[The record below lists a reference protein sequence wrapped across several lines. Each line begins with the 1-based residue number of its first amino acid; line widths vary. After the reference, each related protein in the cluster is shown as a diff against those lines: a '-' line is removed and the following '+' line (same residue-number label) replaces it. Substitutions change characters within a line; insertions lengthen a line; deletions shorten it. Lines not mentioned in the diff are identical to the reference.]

1 MKKVIVICL
10 ALSYLVTG
18 CNNHEHSH
26 EEKANELEAL
36 AFTLYTDKTEL
47 FLEFKPLVVGKES
60 RFAAHFTHLGEYFKP
75 FTEGTIVLTL
85 EVNGKKT
92 TIQTDSLMV
101 PGIFRLRMTPE
112 QTGKGRLVFDIKT
125 KDITDQ
131 IIVNDVVVY
140 PDENTA
146 IAENPPEEEA
156 GNTISYLKE
165 QAWKIEFA
173 NVPVK
178 KQTFNE
184 IIKATGQILSAQG
197 DETVVVAKS
206 SGIVH
211 FTGKNTI
218 GATVTTGEGLFSIAG
233 GDITEGNLDVKYKE
247 AKANYDKTKTD
258 IERGKEL
265 IKDNLIT
272 QKDYIQRQNDF
283 DIAQTQ
289 FNALAKNYSSGGQK
303 ITASLNGFIKNI
315 YVSEG
320 QYVNAGEPLAS
331 ISQNQR
337 LVLKAEV
344 SQKYF
349 SKLKSFTSANFKTPY
364 DNRVYSTAELNGK
377 LLSYG
382 KSTNESSAFIPVSFE
397 IDNKGEIIP
406 GSYVELFLKSDPIAD
421 ALVIPVSSLIEEQGV
436 FYVYVQ
442 MEGESFQKREVKL
455 GASDGINVQVLSG
468 INENERVV
476 NKGAYQ
482 IKLATMS
489 GAMPAHGHEH

>member
-10 ALSYLVTG
+10 ALSYLFSG

-26 EEKANELEAL
+26 EEKTNELEAL
-36 AFTLYTDKTEL
+36 AFTIYTDKTEL

-75 FTEGTIVLTL
+75 FTEGTIELTL

-92 TIQTDSLMV
+92 TIKTDTLMV
-101 PGIFRLRMTPE
+101 AGIFRLRMSPE
-112 QTGKGRLVFDIKT
+112 QAGKGRLIFDIKT
-125 KDITDQ
+125 EKTTDQ
-131 IIVNDVVVY
+131 IIINDVVVY
-140 PDENTA
+140 TDEKTA
-146 IAENPPEEEA
+146 LAENPPGEED
-156 GNTISYLKE
+156 GNNISYLKE
-165 QAWKIEFA
+165 QAWKVEFA
-173 NVPVK
+173 NTPVK
-178 KQTFNE
+178 KQVFNDV
-184 IIKATGQILSAQG
+184 IKATGQILSAQG
-197 DETVVVAKS
+197 DEMIVAAKS
-206 SGIVH
+206 SGIVR
-211 FTGKNTI
+211 FTGKNTL
-218 GATVTTGEGLFSIAG
+218 GANVSNGEILFNIVG
-233 GDITEGNLDVKYKE
+233 GDITEENIDVKYKE
-247 AKANYDKTKTD
+247 AKATYEKTKAD
-258 IERGKEL
+258 FDRAKEL

-272 QKDYIQRQNDF
+272 QKDYLQRQNEF
-283 DIAQTQ
+283 EIAQTQ
-289 FNALAKNYSSGGQK
+289 FNSLAKNYSSGGQK

-337 LVLKAEV
+337 LILKAEV

-349 SKLKSFTSANFKTPY
+349 SKLKLFTSANFKTPY
-364 DNRVYSTAELNGK
+364 DNKVYNTVNLNGK

-406 GSYVELFLKSDPIAD
+406 GSYIELYLKSDPIND
-421 ALVIPVSSLIEEQGV
+421 ALVMPVSALIEEQGV

-442 MEGESFQKREVKL
+442 VEGEAFQKREVKL
-455 GASDGINVQVLSG
+455 GASDGIDVQVLSG
-468 INENERVV
+468 VNEGERVV

-489 GAMPAHGHEH
+489 GSMPAHGHEH

>member
-10 ALSYLVTG
+10 ALSYLFSG
-18 CNNHEHSH
+18 CNNHGHTH
-26 EEKANELEAL
+26 EESANELEAL

-75 FTEGTIVLTL
+75 FTEGTIELTL
-85 EVNGKKT
+85 EVNGKRT
-92 TIQTDSLMV
+92 TIKTDTLMV
-101 PGIFRLRMTPE
+101 PGIFRLRMSPE
-112 QTGKGRLVFDIKT
+112 QVGKGRLIFDIKT

-131 IIVNDVVVY
+131 IIINDVTVY
-140 PDENTA
+140 ADEKTA
-146 IAENPPEEEA
+146 ILENPADEEN
-156 GNTISYLKE
+156 GNNISYLKE
-165 QAWKIEFA
+165 QAWKVEFA
-173 NVPVK
+173 NIVVK
-178 KQTFNE
+178 KQAFND

-197 DETVVVAKS
+197 DEMIVAAKS
-206 SGIVH
+206 SGIVR
-211 FTGKNTI
+211 FSGKNTL
-218 GATVTTGEGLFSIAG
+218 GANVSNGKVLFYISG
-233 GDITEGNLDVKYKE
+233 GDMTEQNVEVKFKE
-247 AKANYDKTKTD
+247 AKATYDKTKLD
-258 IERGKEL
+258 FDRAKEL
-265 IKDNLIT
+265 VKDNLLT
-272 QKDYIQRQNDF
+272 QKDYLQRQNDF
-283 DIAQTQ
+283 EIAQAQ
-289 FNALAKNYSSGGQK
+289 FNALTKNYSSGGQK
-303 ITASLNGFIKNI
+303 VAATLNGYIKNI

-320 QYVNAGEPLAS
+320 QFVNAGDPLAS

-364 DNRVYSTAELNGK
+364 DNKVYNTADLNGK

-397 IDNKGEIIP
+397 IDNKGDIIP
-406 GSYVELFLKSDPIAD
+406 GSFIEFYLKSDQIKD
-421 ALVIPVSSLIEEQGV
+421 ALVMPVSSLIEEQGV
-436 FYVYVQ
+436 FFVYVQ
-442 MEGESFQKREVKL
+442 VEGEAFQKREVKL

-468 INENERVV
+468 VNDGERVV

-489 GAMPAHGHEH
+489 GSMPAHGHEH

>member
-10 ALSYLVTG
+10 ALSYLFSG
-18 CNNHEHSH
+18 CNSHEHSH
-26 EEKANELEAL
+26 EEKTGEMEAL
-36 AFTLYTDKTEL
+36 AYTIYTDKTEL
-47 FLEFKPLVVGKES
+47 FLEFKPLVVGKEA
-60 RFAAHFTHLGEYFKP
+60 RFAAHFTHLGEYFKA

-92 TIQTDSLMV
+92 TIKTDTLMV

-112 QTGKGRLVFDIKT
+112 QTGKGRLIFDIKT
-125 KDITDQ
+125 KDVTDQ
-131 IIVNDVVVY
+131 IIIDDVTVFV
-140 PDENTA
+140 DENSA
-146 IAENPPEEEA
+146 IAANPPGEES
-156 GNTISYLKE
+156 GNNISYLKE

-173 NVPVK
+173 NTPVK
-178 KQTFNE
+178 KQPFSE
-184 IIKATGQILSAQG
+184 VIKATGQILSAQG
-197 DETVVVAKS
+197 DEMIVAAKS
-206 SGIVH
+206 SGIVR
-211 FTGKNTI
+211 FTGKNTV
-218 GATVTTGEGLFSIAG
+218 GAAVTNGEGLFTITG
-233 GDITEGNLDVKYKE
+233 GDITEDNVDVKFKE
-247 AKANYDKTKTD
+247 AKANFDKTKSD
-258 IERGKEL
+258 FDRAKEL

-289 FNALAKNYSSGGQK
+289 YNTIAKNYSSGGQK
-303 ITASLNGFIKNI
+303 VSAGMNGFIKNI

-320 QYVNAGEPLAS
+320 QFVNAGEPLAS

-337 LVLKAEV
+337 LILKAEV

-349 SKLKSFTSANFKTPY
+349 SKLKSFTTANFKTPY
-364 DNRVYSTAELNGK
+364 DNKIYSTTELNGK

-406 GSYVELFLKSDPIAD
+406 GSYVELFLKSNPIAD
-421 ALVIPVSSLIEEQGV
+421 ALVIPASSLIEEQGT

-442 MEGESFQKREVKL
+442 VEGESFQKREVKI
-455 GASDGINVQVLSG
+455 GTSDGINVQVLSG
-468 INENERVV
+468 VSAGERVV